1 VGWSADTDAA
11 YAQEEEPTMQPDNL
25 WMDLLFGNWIGLL
38 SLGVIAFVVVMAVW
52 IFAWFIPHQMDKR

>member
-1 VGWSADTDAA
+1 VGGEVCA
-11 YAQEEEPTMQPDNL
+11 YARINVGRGATMQPDNL

-52 IFAWFIPHQMDKR
+52 IFAWFIPHQMDKH